1 MARLGDHVELS
12 TSRFLKCRERLSR
25 STPSSHKIF
34 SSDGDQ
40 LLESERLIHKCIWRY
55 IDKAPYAGFTGNARI
70 IPRVCLPHP
79 LSRCTPAVLR
89 FFGCRIILQH
99 KACDVS

>member
-70 IPRVCLPHP
+70 HP
-79 LSRCTPAVLR
+79 TRMPAAPALALHAS
-89 FFGCRIILQH
+89 GAPLL
-99 KACDVS
+99 